1 MAHHHHHHSSGTPSP
16 PLPSVRET
24 TAEPYAY
31 ERDTT
36 VMMGASFAGP
46 SGLRLEPIKPAS
58 SASGASVGYHSQ
70 GSFEFGA
77 DGPMTRQRRSSQD
90 EIRALLQRTTM
101 ALDKIVRIRESMEE
115 FVDFKQFEKPPRRHS
130 RTQSQE
136 QQQQNNNNN
145 TGRPTA
151 MTRLSSGI
159 ILQEHNTRTTP
170 ASSYGSTVASSS
182 SEDPLG
188 RSTNSTHSSSSSINE
203 EEEED
208 STTDNTEDTLS
219 GSSDS
224 NTDGG
229 HLQQA
234 QQQQPQ
240 TPQVEEDEDDE
251 RESGNDTFD
260 DGDDDSLSSID
271 SSISTAD
278 VSPLKEARL
287 ERLKS
292 IEIAFHE
299 GLPKEFF
306 MAVCRFLYSTIE
318 VKTRHSRFNFYK
330 DSFTGSD
337 AIKEMIVNGFAEDQP
352 TAQRFGNVLVRLGF
366 IEHVSR
372 TADQLHNSKDNFYRF
387 TKALEYDEGDY
398 LATSGGGSP
407 NSSEKSRMSITAT
420 NYRESVLSRESSG
433 HVEYDFTTATDEV
446 HALATEEVLQIFSR
460 VLLKV
465 FERKNKLLFY
475 KGFVGCFLGAEAVNV
490 IRELRI
496 VSSLIDAVLLGQC
509 LLDEGIIEPIAT
521 TVTTFQDKYVFYR
534 LTKVRP

>member
-1 MAHHHHHHSSGTPSP
+1 MAHHHHSSGTP
-16 PLPSVRET
+16 PLPSVRES
-24 TAEPYAY
+24 TAEPYGY

-36 VMMGASFAGP
+36 IMGASFAGP
-46 SGLRLEPIKPAS
+46 SSGLRLEPIKPAS
-58 SASGASVGYHSQ
+58 ASSGYHSQ
-70 GSFEFGA
+70 GSFELG
-77 DGPMTRQRRSSQD
+77 GGGMTRQRRSSQD

-115 FVDFKQFEKPPRRHS
+115 FVDFKQFEKPPRL
-130 RTQSQE
+130 QSQE
-136 QQQQNNNNN
+136 QHL
-145 TGRPTA
+145 RPA
-151 MTRLSSGI
+151 AISRLSSGPI

-188 RSTNSTHSSSSSINE
+188 RSTNSTHSSSSSLNG
-203 EEEED
+203 ED
-208 STTDNTEDTLS
+208 STDNTEDTLS

-224 NTDGG
+224 NADGG
-229 HLQQA
+229 RLQQG
-234 QQQQPQ
+234 QQQQA
-240 TPQVEEDEDDE
+240 PQVEDEDDDE
-251 RESGNDTFD
+251 RESGDDTFD
-260 DGDDDSLSSID
+260 DGDDDSRSD

-287 ERLKS
+287 ERLKN

-372 TADQLHNSKDNFYRF
+372 TDDQLHNSKDNFYRF

-398 LATSGGGSP
+398 LATGGGSP
-407 NSSEKSRMSITAT
+407 NSTEKSRMSITAT

-433 HVEYDFTTATDEV
+433 HVEYDFATATDEV

-475 KGFVGCFLGAEAVNV
+475 KGFAGCFLGAEAVNV

-509 LLDEGIIEPIAT
+509 LLDESIIEPIAT
-521 TVTTFQDKYVFYR
+521 TVTTFQDKYIFYR